1 MAGWWI
7 WLEQKKCRRA
17 RAVTWYSAC
26 PRDRNRVDTT
36 IFLFLLQDGIINGA
50 VYALVA
56 IATVLVFAVTRVILV
71 PQGEFVAF
79 TPLTIAALENGNVPS
94 TPWLLLALGCL
105 AAISEL
111 VRHFRELT
119 PRRVVRIVL
128 FDLALPVAL
137 LLLTRTLAPMKLGQA
152 ANISLAIALI
162 TPMGPMIYRIAFQP
176 IAHSSV
182 LVLLMAAFGVHFSLT
197 GLGLLFFGYEGTGT
211 APLSSASFSLGE
223 FVVTG
228 QSVALLIVTALLLVL
243 FALFF
248 GRTLLGKALRA
259 CSSNRIGARLVGIP
273 TSAAGQ
279 IAFALAA
286 LLGAVSGVLV
296 GPLMTVF
303 YDSGFLIGLK
313 AFVAAILGG
322 LVSYPL
328 TVLAALGVG
337 FAEALFSFWASN
349 FKMPDYWITLF
360 NYIGISSLVAIGLVL
375 LTGVGGMTSF
385 GQAAFVGFGAY
396 TTGVLT
402 VHFGISPWLTLP
414 ASLVVTMVV
423 ARGSAC
429 YWSSTIWISS

>member
-1 MAGWWI
+1 
-7 WLEQKKCRRA
+7 
-17 RAVTWYSAC
+17 
-26 PRDRNRVDTT
+26 VDTT

-79 TPLTIAALENGNVPS
+79 TALTIAALENGHMPS

-105 AAISEL
+105 AAASEL
-111 VRHFRELT
+111 IRHFRELT
-119 PRRVVRIVL
+119 ARRVARIVL
-128 FDLALPVAL
+128 FDLALPIAL
-137 LLLTRTLAPMKLGQA
+137 LLLTRALAPMKLGQVS
-152 ANISLAIALI
+152 NILLAIALI
-162 TPMGPMIYRIAFQP
+162 TPMGPMIYRIAFEP

-182 LVLLMAAFGVHFSLT
+182 LVLLMAAFGVHFSLM
-197 GLGLLFFGYEGTGT
+197 GLGLLFFGPEGTGT
-211 APLSSASFSLGE
+211 APLSSASFSLGDL
-223 FVVTG
+223 VITG
-228 QSVALLIVTALLLVL
+228 QSVAVLIVTALLLVL

-349 FKMPDYWITLF
+349 FKEVLVFTL
-360 NYIGISSLVAIGLVL
+360 IIPVLAWRSLVAPH
-375 LTGVGGMTSF
+375 
-385 GQAAFVGFGAY
+385 AEEAE
-396 TTGVLT
+396 
-402 VHFGISPWLTLP
+402 
-414 ASLVVTMVV
+414 
-423 ARGSAC
+423 
-429 YWSSTIWISS
+429 

>member
-1 MAGWWI
+1 M
-7 WLEQKKCRRA
+7 
-17 RAVTWYSAC
+17 
-26 PRDRNRVDTT
+26 
-36 IFLFLLQDGIINGA
+36 
-50 VYALVA
+50 
-56 IATVLVFAVTRVILV
+56 
-71 PQGEFVAF
+71 
-79 TPLTIAALENGNVPS
+79 
-94 TPWLLLALGCL
+94 
-105 AAISEL
+105 
-111 VRHFRELT
+111 
-119 PRRVVRIVL
+119 RIVL
-128 FDLALPVAL
+128 FDLALPIAL
-137 LLLTRTLAPMKLGQA
+137 LLLTRTLAPLKLGQVS
-152 ANISLAIALI
+152 NILLAIALI
-162 TPMGPMIYRIAFQP
+162 TPMGPMIYRIAFEP

-182 LVLLMAAFGVHFSLT
+182 LVLLMAAFGVHFSLM
-197 GLGLLFFGYEGTGT
+197 GLGLLFFGPEGTGT
-211 APLSSASFSLGE
+211 APLSSASFSLGDL
-223 FVVTG
+223 VITG
-228 QSVALLIVTALLLVL
+228 QSVAVLIVTALLLVL

-313 AFVAAILGG
+313 AFVGGDIGG

-349 FKMPDYWITLF
+349 FKEVLVFHFDHSGAGMAFGLRAACRGDGMKLSWRPFIPIVCALAILVAPFTGLMPDYWVTLF

-402 VHFGISPWLTLP
+402 VHFGVSPWLTLP
-414 ASLVVTMVV
+414 LH
-423 ARGSAC
+423 
-429 YWSSTIWISS
+429 WP

>member
-1 MAGWWI
+1 
-7 WLEQKKCRRA
+7 
-17 RAVTWYSAC
+17 
-26 PRDRNRVDTT
+26 VDAT

-79 TPLTIAALENGNVPS
+79 TALTIAALENGNVPS

-152 ANISLAIALI
+152 VNIALAIALI

-197 GLGLLFFGYEGTGT
+197 GLGLLFFGPEGTGT

-223 FVVTG
+223 LVVTG
-228 QSVALLIVTALLLVL
+228 QSVAVLIVTALLLVL

-349 FKMPDYWITLF
+349 FKEVLVFTL
-360 NYIGISSLVAIGLVL
+360 IIPVL
-375 LTGVGGMTSF
+375 AWRSV
-385 GQAAFVGFGAY
+385 Y
-396 TTGVLT
+396 TPHAEETE
-402 VHFGISPWLTLP
+402 
-414 ASLVVTMVV
+414 
-423 ARGSAC
+423 
-429 YWSSTIWISS
+429 